1 MLKNKSILAI
11 IPARGGSKRLKN
23 KNLKKIKSKSLL
35 YYTLDAVK
43 KSKYI
48 DKIFVSTE
56 SKKIFNEAKKYQLTP
71 SFLRPK
77 TLSGDKVKTE
87 SVVFH
92 VLKKIK
98 KYDITI
104 LLQPTSPLITNKDI
118 DYAIEK
124 FVNYRLKTL
133 VSVKR
138 INKNIRIKKFFLIK
152 KFNGSNLSSKF
163 VFNGAIYMSEVLHFL
178 RKKNFISKKMGFYC
192 MAESKSIDVDTI
204 NDFNKLKILLKNK

>member
-11 IPARGGSKRLKN
+11 VPARGGSKRLKN
-23 KNLKKIKSKSLL
+23 KNLKKIKSRSLL
-35 YYTLDAVK
+35 YYTLDAAK

-56 SKKIFNEAKKYQLTP
+56 SKKIFNEAKKYQLRP

-77 TLSGDKVKTE
+77 ILSGDKVQTE

-98 KYDITI
+98 KYDIVI
-104 LLQPTSPLITNKDI
+104 LLQPTSPLRTSKDI
-118 DYAIEK
+118 DYAINK

-138 INKNIRIKKFFLIK
+138 INKNIKIKKFILIK
-152 KFNGSNLSSKF
+152 KFKVKNFASKF
-163 VFNGAIYMSEVLHFL
+163 VYNGAIYISEVLHFS
-178 RKKNFISKKMGFYC
+178 KVKNFISKKMGIYC
-192 MAESKSIDVDTI
+192 MAENKSLDIDTV
-204 NDFNKLKILLKNK
+204 NDFYKAKNLLKK